1 MDELKE
7 KFIKYFGE
15 EKWNQEELLG
25 KLHDYHMDIC
35 DVLGIEPIPVIFE
48 DGLEDDSRFYIKEM
62 YIALSDK
69 ITKLLEAIKCVAHEC
84 KHIEQLIRAK
94 EPTTEQEERWHLC
107 FYDAFFVKD
116 YDSEYEITKYALQ
129 EIEIDAF
136 AFTQVYI
143 KERLGI
149 DTYYP
154 NEVYQEIINYYIK
167 KYYK

>member
-1 MDELKE
+1 MGEVKE
-7 KFIKYFGE
+7 KFIEYFGKK
-15 EKWNQEELLG
+15 KWKQEELLSE
-25 KLHDYHMDIC
+25 LHQFHLDIC
-35 DVLGIEPIPVIFE
+35 NVLNIECVPVIFE
-48 DGLEDDSRFYIKEM
+48 DGLEDDSRIYIKDM

-69 ITKLLEAIKCVAHEC
+69 ITTLLEGIKCIAHEC

-94 EPTTEQEERWHLC
+94 EPKTEQEERWHLC
-107 FYDAFFVKD
+107 FYQSFVVND
-116 YDSEYEITKYALQ
+116 YDSEEEITKYALR

-149 DTYYP
+149 DTVYP
-154 NEVYQEIINYYIK
+154 NEFYQEIINYYIN